1 MQFHLQ
7 HIVPLPLLEKGDP
20 LDSEIWNKDVVWQRS
35 QMIQIVAN
43 SGTGKTSLIHALY
56 GLRKD
61 VAGKIVIG
69 NQLAANI
76 NSDKWSILRMKHISI
91 VFQDLRLLP
100 EYTAWENVMLK
111 HELQPTYTIQVIQ
124 DWFVRLGIGEKMNT
138 AVRFMSR
145 GEQQRVAI
153 IRALVQ
159 PFDFILLDEP
169 FSHLDE
175 GNAIKA
181 ADLIYEIIQQQHAG
195 LIHADLRKL
204 AYFNYHTTYLL

>member
-7 HIVPLPLLEKGDP
+7 HIIPLPLFEKGNHH
-20 LDSEIWNKDVVWQRS
+20 DSEIWNNDVIWQKS

-61 VAGKIVIG
+61 ISGKIVIG
-69 NQLAANI
+69 NQNAANI
-76 NSDKWSILRMKHISI
+76 NSDEWSILRMKHISI

-111 HELQPTYTIQVIQ
+111 HELLPTYSIQVIK
-124 DWFVRLGIGEKMNT
+124 DWFVRLGISEKMNT
-138 AVRFMSR
+138 AIRLMSR

-159 PFDFILLDEP
+159 PFDFLLLDEP

-175 GNAIKA
+175 GNANKA
-181 ADLIYEIIQQQHAG
+181 AELIYEIIQQQNAG
-195 LIHADLRKL
+195 LIHADLRKIG
-204 AYFNYHTTYLL
+204 YFDYHITYLL